1 MAEYIDR
8 EAVLNDLKK
17 HHEIIMND
25 PTIGNQTKWREALCY
40 NRTLKVLN
48 EEPAA
53 DVAEV
58 KHGKLNNIVDF
69 GNGIC
74 IGYCSNCGTEHRAIN
89 PSVLKLSYRHCRWC
103 GAKMDGKEKGNE

>member
-8 EAVLNDLKK
+8 EEVLRALNKNSITKK
-17 HHEIIMND
+17 ITVVDSTSVYDTVKNI
-25 PTIGNQTKWREALCY
+25 
-40 NRTLKVLN
+40 
-48 EEPAA
+48 PAA

-58 KHGKLNNIVDF
+58 RHGKLNNIVDF

-103 GAKMDGKEKGNE
+103 GAKMDGKDGDSK

>member
-8 EAVLNDLKK
+8 EAVISAITTDGFEHFSGCISSSEVTLL
-17 HHEIIMND
+17 EILRDSICEI
-25 PTIGNQTKWREALCY
+25 PT
-40 NRTLKVLN
+40 
-48 EEPAA
+48 A

-58 KHGKLNNIVDF
+58 KHGKLNDIVDF

-74 IGYCSNCGTEHRAIN
+74 VGYCSNCGTEHRAIN

-103 GAKMDGKEKGNE
+103 GAKMDGKENAE